1 MIEEQEMVKFKT
13 GCKGCRGRKR
23 DDGQEEEMEHKKKER
38 EMDVSNIMML
48 GGKERERE
56 KRGQM
61 MREEIKHNVLHDTLE
76 YKDRADRW
84 SNSICK

>member
-1 MIEEQEMVKFKT
+1 
-13 GCKGCRGRKR
+13 
-23 DDGQEEEMEHKKKER
+23 
-38 EMDVSNIMML
+38 MDVSNIMML